1 MEDPSHQQEEAR
13 CAKNVEAPEMAAKPT
28 TVNDPANADTY
39 VTVGD
44 ARTGKCHLL
53 PPRLTISA
61 LHFFLS
67 NLTVMVTDPLPM

>member
-13 CAKNVEAPEMAAKPT
+13 CANLVKDPEVAAKPT

-39 VTVGD
+39 VTVED

-61 LHFFLS
+61 LHYYY
-67 NLTVMVTDPLPM
+67 